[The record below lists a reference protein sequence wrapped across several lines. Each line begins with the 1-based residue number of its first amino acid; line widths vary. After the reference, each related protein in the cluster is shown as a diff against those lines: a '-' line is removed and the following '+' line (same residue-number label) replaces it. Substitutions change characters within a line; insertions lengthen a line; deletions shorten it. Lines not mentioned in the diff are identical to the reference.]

1 MRAWNWQD
9 VAVHEAAHTAATAK
23 KKKNWTHSCFMR
35 LMAQVISTVLYACIL
50 IITPV
55 AAMFYYRT

>member
-23 KKKNWTHSCFMR
+23 KKKKKKNGH
-35 LMAQVISTVLYACIL
+35 TVVL
-50 IITPV
+50 
-55 AAMFYYRT
+55 